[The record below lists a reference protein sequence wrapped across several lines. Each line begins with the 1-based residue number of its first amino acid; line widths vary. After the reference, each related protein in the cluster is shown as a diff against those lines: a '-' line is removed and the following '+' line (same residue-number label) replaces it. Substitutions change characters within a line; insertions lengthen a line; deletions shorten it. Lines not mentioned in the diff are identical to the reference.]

1 MPIKV
6 ITYEESRLEFF
17 KKELKM
23 AQNKL
28 ERIRRTCNR
37 NESPLSEKSL
47 MLDDAGAEVSY
58 YRDIVKML
66 EENVKNNHKKATT
79 VANPDTPT
87 ETDFKYFT
95 ADQVRNMSQKEV
107 RENYTDIMKSINFW
121 GIR

>member
-17 KKELKM
+17 KRELRM
-23 AQNKL
+23 AQNKC
-28 ERIRRTCNR
+28 ERIKRTRNR

-66 EENVKNNHKKATT
+66 EEKA
-79 VANPDTPT
+79 
-87 ETDFKYFT
+87 
-95 ADQVRNMSQKEV
+95 R
-107 RENYTDIMKSINFW
+107 
-121 GIR
+121 

>member
-1 MPIKV
+1 MEIKV

-58 YRDIVKML
+58 YRDVVKML
-66 EENVKNNHKKATT
+66 EE
-79 VANPDTPT
+79 
-87 ETDFKYFT
+87 
-95 ADQVRNMSQKEV
+95 KE
-107 RENYTDIMKSINFW
+107 K
-121 GIR
+121 

>member
-17 KKELKM
+17 KRELRM
-23 AQNKL
+23 AQNKC
-28 ERIRRTCNR
+28 ERIKRTLNG

-66 EENVKNNHKKATT
+66 EEKA
-79 VANPDTPT
+79 
-87 ETDFKYFT
+87 
-95 ADQVRNMSQKEV
+95 R
-107 RENYTDIMKSINFW
+107 
-121 GIR
+121 

>member
-23 AQNKL
+23 AQNKC
-28 ERIRRTCNR
+28 ERIRRTLNR

-66 EENVKNNHKKATT
+66 EDNVKF
-79 VANPDTPT
+79 D
-87 ETDFKYFT
+87 
-95 ADQVRNMSQKEV
+95 RKECEV
-107 RENYTDIMKSINFW
+107 V
-121 GIR
+121 